1 MNKDTLL
8 NAINNYLLQIQI
20 DSLGDITSK
29 VNAVV
34 TCRDYVANND
44 INDITADWIKSNLT
58 VILPA
63 ITCYRKTL
71 KNNIDEAKIRNDKET
86 LLELRTN
93 YNDLQPY
100 LALLK
105 PFEKLFT

>member
-8 NAINNYLLQIQI
+8 NALNDYLLQIQI
-20 DSLGDITSK
+20 DPLGDITSK

-34 TCRDYVANND
+34 TCRDYVATNG

-58 VILPA
+58 VIFPA

-71 KNNIDEAKIRNDKET
+71 KSNIDEAKIHNDEEA

-93 YNDLQPY
+93 YKDLQPY
-100 LALLK
+100 LVLLK
-105 PFEKLFT
+105 PFEKLFA

>member
-71 KNNIDEAKIRNDKET
+71 KNNIDEAILVAAI
-86 LLELRTN
+86 LLIFMM
-93 YNDLQPY
+93 P
-100 LALLK
+100 
-105 PFEKLFT
+105 LFSTSSSSFGITH

>member
-8 NAINNYLLQIQI
+8 NALNDYLAYIQI

-34 TCRDYVANND
+34 ACRDYVANNG
-44 INDITADWIKSNLT
+44 INDITADWIKSHLT
-58 VILPA
+58 IIFPA

-71 KNNIDEAKIRNDKET
+71 KNNIDEAKIRNDEEA

-93 YNDLQPY
+93 YKDLQPY
-100 LALLK
+100 LILLK
-105 PFEKLFT
+105 PFEKRFA